1 MVIDSLNVVSKVEV
15 GVDAAAVVL
24 VVLVVLALVVDL
36 VLDVYGLWVVAVVVV
51 TEDVV
56 RDHH

>member
-15 GVDAAAVVL
+15 GVDAAVVV